1 MSVES
6 SLSNI
11 YLSLT
16 YSLQMKRV
24 INKNSEKLYDTIN
37 SVHQALDAEKKTREN
52 TEHLILKEKDED
64 FTKLK
69 ARLQKLEL
77 DQGSDILAQE
87 KRFEIR
93 LEEVRERFQSETN
106 NLKALLK
113 KQEIEEENRYQQMTE
128 FISKLHS
135 EMNVLLKRNSDNDHL
150 RNNEIQSSSSG
161 AAAGGAMINQEY
173 IDSKLL
179 KIESMIRKH
188 MSDIAN
194 QFISSRKDQE
204 SLSTSVTEI
213 RAVLSA
219 EINSRRMNHD
229 QQCVELDKII
239 LKLDENERFKSQ
251 ADEICVRIK
260 AVESGLAELASSTS
274 NQIGSLQS
282 STREVIGYLRQELN
296 NLNNEVQSFTSDG
309 MSNSS
314 SVNSSVVT
322 LINKFNNLEHILSRE
337 RVELRAEDLIPV
349 KQAVEENERRLNK
362 WIRKH
367 EKKITEIETRL
378 SNQPIPQSQ
387 SQTQSQQIPLV
398 PPDTSLVA
406 MNNNAAM
413 QRSSF
418 IQPNTSANINTSF
431 ADRITKLEDHF
442 VTLSELHDVSAR
454 LAEDEQTAS
463 SLKDNKI
470 NKRFEEHEMALKVM
484 SEETNALTRHIEERL
499 QILERI
505 QQSLIETQSKENES
519 SNLITVTPIAS
530 TPSQDLY
537 EEYKDKILSDV
548 VQRFVSKESLQLYEE
563 GLKRTV
569 EEVNESILKHTSDT
583 ESKLL
588 HLAKEEVT
596 AVRQFVIDK
605 LKEER
610 KLRDKAISDNSAKL
624 HSDLAEVLME
634 LETKIGGTTE
644 DTAEEASDNEGES

>member
-150 RNNEIQSSSSG
+150 RNNEIQSSSA
-161 AAAGGAMINQEY
+161 AAAGAIINQEY

-204 SLSTSVTEI
+204 SLSISVTEI

-378 SNQPIPQSQ
+378 SNQPIAQ
-387 SQTQSQQIPLV
+387 SQTQSQQIPLA

-413 QRSSF
+413 QRSF
-418 IQPNTSANINTSF
+418 ILPNTSANINTSF
-431 ADRITKLEDHF
+431 ADRITKLEEHF

-634 LETKIGGTTE
+634 LETKIGGTAE

>member
-24 INKNSEKLYDTIN
+24 INKNSENLYDTIN

-150 RNNEIQSSSSG
+150 RNNEIQSSSA
-161 AAAGGAMINQEY
+161 AAAGAIINQEY

-204 SLSTSVTEI
+204 SLSISVTEI

-634 LETKIGGTTE
+634 LETKIGGTAE

>member
-24 INKNSEKLYDTIN
+24 INKNSENLYDTIN

-150 RNNEIQSSSSG
+150 RNNEIQSSSA
-161 AAAGGAMINQEY
+161 AAAGAIINQEY

-204 SLSTSVTEI
+204 SLSISVTEI

-314 SVNSSVVT
+314 SGNSSVVT

-378 SNQPIPQSQ
+378 SNQPIAQ
-387 SQTQSQQIPLV
+387 SQTQSQQIPLA

-413 QRSSF
+413 QRSF
-418 IQPNTSANINTSF
+418 ILPNTSANINTSF
-431 ADRITKLEDHF
+431 ADRITKLEEHF

>member
-150 RNNEIQSSSSG
+150 RNNEIQSSSA
-161 AAAGGAMINQEY
+161 AAAGAIINQEY

-314 SVNSSVVT
+314 SGNSSVVT

-378 SNQPIPQSQ
+378 SNQPIAQ
-387 SQTQSQQIPLV
+387 SQTQSQQIPLA

-413 QRSSF
+413 QRSF
-418 IQPNTSANINTSF
+418 ILPNTSANINTSF
-431 ADRITKLEDHF
+431 ADRITKLEEHF

-519 SNLITVTPIAS
+519 SNPITVTPLAS

-588 HLAKEEVT
+588 HLAKEEIT

-634 LETKIGGTTE
+634 LETKIGGTAE